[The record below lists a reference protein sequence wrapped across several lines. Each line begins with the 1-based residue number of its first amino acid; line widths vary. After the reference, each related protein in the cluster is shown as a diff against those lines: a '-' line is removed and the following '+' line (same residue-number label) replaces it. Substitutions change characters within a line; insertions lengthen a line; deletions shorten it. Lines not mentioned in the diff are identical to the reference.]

1 MSIFSRLFGDAA
13 PREPILELTD
23 GSGEGWADCAFA
35 AHWRGQVIRARA
47 NYRGAVVGFDVD
59 WPRQWEEVDF
69 GPDLPITGFR
79 ATLTLRSCGSASDRL
94 VEALVE
100 RFELTEGIAPM
111 MPAVSCTGI
120 TLEGD
125 PRLPM
130 EQELRV
136 KLFFFE
142 NDEER
147 YAESY
152 LNIVDS
158 GCRLEFNEKDEEY
171 RQNVVAALTRP

>member
-1 MSIFSRLFGDAA
+1 MSILSRLFGDAS
-13 PREPILELTD
+13 PPEPTLELTD
-23 GSGEGWADCAFA
+23 GSEEGLADCAFA
-35 AHWRGQVIRARA
+35 VHWRGQVIRARA
-47 NYRGAVVGFDVD
+47 KYRGAVVGFDVD

-69 GPDLPITGFR
+69 GPDVPITGFQ
-79 ATLTLRSCGSASDRL
+79 ATLTLRSCGSASDRF

-100 RFELTEGIAPM
+100 RFELTKGVAPM

-125 PRLPM
+125 PRLAR
-130 EQELRV
+130 EQDVLV

-142 NDEER
+142 HDEDR
-147 YAESY
+147 YAEAY

-158 GCRLEFNEKDEEY
+158 GWRLEFNEKDEDY
-171 RQNVVAALTRP
+171 RRNVVAVLTRP

>member
-1 MSIFSRLFGDAA
+1 
-13 PREPILELTD
+13 
-23 GSGEGWADCAFA
+23 
-35 AHWRGQVIRARA
+35 
-47 NYRGAVVGFDVD
+47 
-59 WPRQWEEVDF
+59 VDF
-69 GPDLPITGFR
+69 GPDVPITGFQ
-79 ATLTLRSCGSASDRL
+79 ATLTLRSCGSASDRF

-125 PRLPM
+125 PRLAR
-130 EQELRV
+130 EQDVLV

-142 NDEER
+142 NDEDR
-147 YAESY
+147 YGEAY

-158 GCRLEFNEKDEEY
+158 GRRAEFNEKDEDY
-171 RQNVVAALTRP
+171 RRNVVAALTRP